1 MPNTVRAPRTPIY
14 QLGWLGD
21 DSTDDGLSDI
31 NFNDIEP
38 IATPVF
44 DTSLSFPDTT
54 DTPVNP
60 DSGVQYGPASPYT
73 PVNPNSGVVYGP
85 PAPGQPGGV
94 PASSS
99 SVGTAITSA
108 ITNLFKPSTAPTTLA
123 PGPAPR
129 VATSPVAGLSSDL
142 PILALFAIGAVVL
155 VPLIS
160 GGGGG
165 RRRRR

>member
-31 NFNDIEP
+31 NFNDLDP
-38 IATPVF
+38 TVMPTL
-44 DTSLSFPDTT
+44 DTSGT

-85 PAPGQPGGV
+85 PAPGQPGGA

-99 SVGTAITSA
+99 SIGTSITSA
-108 ITNLFKPSTAPTTLA
+108 ITSLFRPSTAPTTLA

-129 VATSPVAGLSSDL
+129 VATAPVAGLSSDL

-160 GGGGG
+160 GGGG